1 MPFNTAISGLRA
13 SSDSL
18 KVAGNNISNAST
30 VGFKASRAE
39 FADVYSSSVLG
50 TGGNAIGSG
59 TRLTNVAQKFTQ
71 GNTAFTSNSL
81 DMAINGNGF
90 FILTDDGALSYTRN
104 GSFHLD
110 REGFIVDSQSRSLQG
125 FRASS
130 TGAIGGN
137 LETLQIQSDNLPPQ
151 QTTDVDAVLN
161 VDAEQIPPERRI
173 GQLISTG
180 TDINTPSLNA
190 AGNGYT
196 GQTFNITDPNGVVS
210 PIVIAADA
218 TANAIGALLTAIE
231 GVNVTSSNSVVV
243 DFGALAT
250 TNTWQFSF
258 NGIPFPVN
266 ATAQEIAIEINNQ
279 TNNGLPGVSASI
291 AGTALTISAN
301 TGVNFGFSVAGGVA
315 GTDAM
320 TFTGDN
326 GTTTLTANGGTQAM
340 TVGGQFVV
348 NLDEGYT
355 IDDDGVNDG
364 TLLPTPIVPT
374 TVITNAFDPSV
385 QDTYNHAT
393 SLNVF
398 DSLGNPHVL
407 SLYFVKESES
417 NRWTAYVQLDD
428 ENVGDPNPAL
438 PSPQNVL
445 PTLSQYTLQFNSD
458 GSLNDTL
465 SDEIHITNWTPL
477 NSEGD
482 YNGSLRPTTIANGAT
497 LPIPDPPTDSNFVV
511 NLTGTTQ
518 FGSPF
523 SVNAVSQNGFTT
535 GRLSGLDI
543 NAEGIMFAR
552 YTNGQARTLG
562 QVALAGFNNT
572 QGLSPLGET
581 NWGETFESGQAT
593 VGTPGSAALGAIQAG
608 ALEES
613 NVDLSQELVQLII
626 AQRNFQASAKT
637 IQTADTVTQT
647 IINLR

>member
-13 SSDSL
+13 ASDSL

-30 VGFKASRAE
+30 AGFKASRAE

-59 TRLTNVAQKFTQ
+59 TRLTNVAQRFTQ
-71 GNTAFTSNSL
+71 GNTAFTANSL

-110 REGFIVDSQSRSLQG
+110 RDGFIVDSAGRSLQG

-130 TGAIGGN
+130 TGSIGGN

-151 QTTDVDAVLN
+151 QTTEVNAVLN
-161 VDAEQIPPERRI
+161 VDAREVAPETRI
-173 GQLISTG
+173 DQLTSTG
-180 TDINTPSLNA
+180 SDINTPIL
-190 AGNGYT
+190 AGANNGYT
-196 GQTFNITDPNGVVS
+196 GQVFTVTDPDGVTTNVT
-210 PIVIAADA
+210 VAAGDSALA
-218 TANAIGALLTAIE
+218 TAEALTTID
-231 GVNVTSSNSVVV
+231 GVNVTSSNTVTV
-243 DFGALAT
+243 DFGALST
-250 TNTWQFSF
+250 TNTWVFSF
-258 NGIPFPVN
+258 NGETFPVGN
-266 ATAQEIAIEINNQ
+266 SIQDIAIAINNE
-279 TNNGLPGVSASI
+279 TNGSLPGISASFS
-291 AGTALTISAN
+291 GTELTISAN
-301 TGVNFGFSVAGGVA
+301 SGVDLDFNVSGGVN

-320 TFTGDN
+320 TFTGT
-326 GTTTLTANGGTQAM
+326 GGPQVLTANGGSQAL
-340 TVGGQFVV
+340 TIGGAFVV
-348 NLDEGYT
+348 NLDEGFSV
-355 IDDDGVNDG
+355 DDDGTNDG
-364 TLLPTPIVPT
+364 TLLPDPIVPT
-374 TVITNAFDPSV
+374 TVVTNAFDPSI

-398 DSLGNPHVL
+398 DSLGNDHVL
-407 SLYFVKESES
+407 SLYFVKE
-417 NRWTAYVQLDD
+417 NQINNWTAYVQIDD

-445 PTLSQYTLQFNSD
+445 PTLSQYTLNFNAD
-458 GSLNDTL
+458 GSLNATL
-465 SDEIHITNWTPL
+465 SEQIHITNWTPL
-477 NSEGD
+477 NTEGD
-482 YNGSLRPTTIANGAT
+482 NNGSLGPLTIANGAT

-511 NLTGTTQ
+511 ELTGTTQ
-518 FGSPF
+518 FGSEF